1 MKEKRKKKRILL
13 VILLLNSVL
22 SALLANGFMGG
33 IDVLIY
39 IKILCG
45 FIFSLT
51 PLLVICLIIADSKN

>member
-1 MKEKRKKKRILL
+1 MKEEKRKKLL

-22 SALLANGFMGG
+22 SASLAYGFMGG
-33 IDVLIY
+33 TEVLVY

-51 PLLVICLIIADSKN
+51 PLLVIRLIIVDFKNY